1 MAAFFGQLAGAVV
14 ALGVAAPAQQSPLNQ
29 HIDVPQ
35 HRKDS
40 ANFEQSVLRNVM
52 QNLTLVGV
60 NEEAKSSNYDNIHLS
75 PGIDVDNLLTN
86 LAPLVA
92 VDLAPVIVAV
102 SKDLLA
108 PLTQGAS
115 MSSSI
120 MMYEKNEKTE
130 TVVHGKKYHLV
141 VCFKGAAWQYSAS
154 AWGKFR
160 LKYDAIKSSESWYIR
175 LYVEQPPRPTLQPV
189 RTPAALGRWE
199 DDWSDT
205 DEDNSRRARRAG
217 SNSGAAFLA
226 RYDRRGGR

>member
-14 ALGVAAPAQQSPLNQ
+14 ALGVAAPAQQNPLNQ
-29 HIDVPQ
+29 HMDVSQ

-40 ANFEQSVLRNVM
+40 ANFEQNVM
-52 QNLTLVGV
+52 RSVKHATLVGV
-60 NEEAKSSNYDNIHLS
+60 NEEAKSGDYDNIHVS

-86 LAPLVA
+86 LAPHAAVA
-92 VDLAPVIVAV
+92 LAPVIVAV

-130 TVVHGKKYHLV
+130 TVAHGKKYHLV

-160 LKYDAIKSSESWYIR
+160 LKYDSIKSSESWYIR

-189 RTPAALGRWE
+189 RTPAVLDRWE
-199 DDWSDT
+199 DDWSDA
-205 DEDNSRRARRAG
+205 DEYNSRRARQTG
-217 SNSGAAFLA
+217 SNSGAAFLT
-226 RYDRRGGR
+226 RYDRQGGW